1 MLKALKI
8 LGIFFSAIGFCFL
21 LAGLILFA
29 FPAVPYPL
37 QLIFVIFGI
46 VFPACGIVMLQVRS
60 YHIRKKERLLNI
72 GLRTTAHVIEFTYD
86 YFVSINHRHPFMVLC
101 EGTDPFDGTTRI
113 YTSESVWIDPSLF
126 LSINSPVSVY
136 VNPDKPKQYYVD
148 LDSVL
153 PCSK

>member
-1 MLKALKI
+1 MLKALKF
-8 LGIFFSAIGFCFL
+8 LGIIFSTVGSCFL
-21 LAGLILFA
+21 LAGLILLA
-29 FPAVPYPL
+29 FPAAPYEL
-37 QLIFVIFGI
+37 KI
-46 VFPACGIVMLQVRS
+46 VFVVLGSAFLIGGIIMLKVRS
-60 YHIRKKERLLNI
+60 YHIRKKERLLSI
-72 GLRTTAHVIEFTYD
+72 GLRTTARVIEFTYD
-86 YFVSINHRHPFMVLC
+86 YFVAINHRHPFMVLC

-126 LSINSPVSVY
+126 LSIDSPVSVY